1 MTWLRSLK
9 VRWMALFERGRMDAE
24 MDQELRF
31 HLEMEMEKNLRKGMN
46 PAEARRQAILAF
58 GGVDRFKERSREERG
73 VKPMEDLAHDTR
85 YAFRQL
91 RKNPGFAGVAILT
104 LALGIGATT
113 TIFSVVDGVLLTPLP
128 YHHPEELVRVW
139 PEQAFS
145 KSLLTEFRPEVPF
158 LEGLAAHRYESF
170 TLPGDGLGEPEELW
184 GGEVSFDHFQVLG
197 VAPVLGR
204 GFTQEDEAPGQG
216 NVVIL
221 SHGLWERR
229 FGADPEILGRTISM
243 GEGEG
248 ARRTV
253 VGVMP
258 EDYRPLYATWQLWV
272 PFQIDPSNF
281 PDFAGTASLR
291 LLGRVAEGISPE
303 AASLRFNE
311 VARRITGEKSWI
323 SDETRA
329 LAGVQPLKDALLGDV
344 QLRLLILLGSVGLV
358 LLLACINVANLL
370 LVRGQGRERELGI
383 RLAVGAG
390 RGRVVR
396 QLLTESLVLGLVGG
410 GMGLLLAF
418 WSLPVLVGLLP
429 SGVPRTDLISLDG
442 RVLGFSLVV
451 SLVSALL
458 FGLFPAFRATGRDL
472 QASLKDG
479 GRGRGQAPSG
489 QKLRNGLVVAELALA
504 VVVVVGASLLFR
516 SFWVLQSQDPGFDP
530 GQVLTLRLNL
540 PADRYPDGVSRHMF
554 YEEVSRKVAALP
566 GVTDAGWTNFLPMA
580 GGAMGIQYSSEEST
594 VAAED
599 RPTYAEV
606 RVFSPGFL
614 RALRIPVPEG
624 IYPQGLTG
632 EEEQEVVLVN
642 RTLARSLWPQGET
655 PVGKTVMLP
664 FGSEIPARISGM
676 VEDFAQSSLEEEPQP
691 GIYVPWELWSPA
703 QMYLAIRAT
712 GDPQALVPGVRAG
725 IWALDEDMPI
735 GYVRS
740 MEEVVSRTMADSRLT
755 MTLLVVFGLLAMTLG
770 AVGVYGVAAYA
781 VSQNTFEIGVRL
793 ALGAEKGEILRS
805 TLRRFLGVSAVGIVL
820 GLLGALGASRI
831 LDRFL
836 YRVSS
841 TDPATF
847 IGVGLFLALVALA
860 AVVVPAHRASRV
872 EPARVLKEE

>member
-1 MTWLRSLK
+1 MTWFRSLK
-9 VRWMALFERGRMDAE
+9 VRLTALFGRRRLDAE
-24 MDQELRF
+24 MDDELRF
-31 HLEMEMEKNLRKGMN
+31 HIEMETEKNIRSGMA
-46 PAEARRQAILAF
+46 PAEARRQAMIAF
-58 GGVDRFKERSREERG
+58 GGVDRFREQTREERG
-73 VKPMEDLAHDTR
+73 VKPVDDLIQDVRFALRT
-85 YAFRQL
+85 FR
-91 RKNPGFAGVAILT
+91 KSPGFALTALLT

-113 TIFSVVDGVLLTPLP
+113 TIFSVVDGILLRPLS
-128 YHHPEELVRVW
+128 YHHPGELVRVW

-158 LEGLAAHRYESF
+158 LEGLAAHRNQSF
-170 TLPGDGLGEPEELW
+170 TLPGDGISEPEELW
-184 GGEVSFDHFQVLG
+184 GGAVSFDHFQVLG
-197 VAPVLGR
+197 VSPALGR
-204 GFTQEDEAPGQG
+204 GFLPSDEEPGQG

-229 FGADPEILGRTISM
+229 FGADPGILGRTISM

-248 ARRTV
+248 AGRTV

-258 EDYRPLYATWQLWV
+258 EGYRPLNETWQLWV

-281 PDFAGTASLR
+281 PDFAGTASLS
-291 LLGRVAEGISPE
+291 LIGRVAEGISSE
-303 AASLRFNE
+303 AARLRFNE
-311 VARRITGEKSWI
+311 AARRITADKSWI

-329 LAGVQPLKDALLGDV
+329 LAGVQPLKDSLLGDV
-344 QLRLLILLGSVGLV
+344 QLRLWILLGSVGLV

-410 GMGLLLAF
+410 ALGLLLAN

-429 SGVPRTDLISLDG
+429 PGVPRTDLIGLDG
-442 RVLGFSLVV
+442 RVLMFSLVV
-451 SLVSALL
+451 SLASALL
-458 FGLFPAFRATGRDL
+458 FGLLPAFRATGRDL

-479 GRGRGQAPSG
+479 GHGRGTGVSG
-489 QKLRNGLVVAELALA
+489 QRLRNSLVVAELALA

-516 SFWVLQSQDPGFDP
+516 SFWHLQSQDPGFDA

-540 PADRYPDGVSRHMF
+540 PADRYPDEVSRHMF

-566 GVTDAGWTNFLPMA
+566 GVTDAGWTSFLPMA
-580 GGAMGIQYSSEEST
+580 GGAMGIQYSSEESM

-624 IYPQGLTG
+624 TYPMGLTG

-642 RTLARSLWPQGET
+642 RSLALSLWPEGET

-676 VEDFAQSSLEEEPQP
+676 VEDFAQSSLDAEPQP

-703 QMYLAIRAT
+703 QMYLALRTT
-712 GDPQALVPGVRAG
+712 GDPRTLVPGVRAA

-735 GYVRS
+735 TYLRT
-740 MEEVVSRTMADSRLT
+740 MEEVVSRTVADSRLT
-755 MTLLVVFGLLAMTLG
+755 MTLLVVFGLLALSLG
-770 AVGVYGVAAYA
+770 AVGVYGVASYA
-781 VSQNTFEIGVRL
+781 VSQSTYEIGVRL
-793 ALGAEKGEILRS
+793 ALGAEKRGILLS
-805 TLRRFLGVSAVGIVL
+805 TLRRFLGISGLGIVL

-831 LDRFL
+831 LGRFL
-836 YRVSS
+836 FEVSA

-847 IGVGLFLALVALA
+847 LSVGLFLALVALG